1 MFKGIGLPELVIV
14 LVIVLLL
21 FGATRL
27 PALAES
33 MGKAIRA
40 FRKAASSEEEAARR
54 SRRRG
59 KERAEV

>member
-1 MFKGIGLPELVIV
+1 MFKGFGLPELVIV

-40 FRKAASSEEEAARR
+40 FRKAASSEEEAARP